1 MKRYL
6 KLVSTVFFVF
16 YLLSSTGMS
25 QNVDSV
31 DYRKGDSDMFGRN
44 QVVSLALKQLPF
56 ALGGTLAYIEGGDM
70 RFKAIRDNYVP
81 DFHYTYDNYLQY
93 FPAFALVCMK
103 SLNVE
108 GRSTWGEMLVA
119 DAFSVAITSALSNS
133 LKVIVGRTRPDS
145 YATNSF
151 PSGHTAVAF
160 MTATMLHYEYGHL
173 SPLVSLSAYATATA
187 VGVSRVLN
195 DRHWVSD
202 VAFGAGIGVLSTQI
216 GYLISDAIFN
226 KKPLLEEKSYYTV
239 DDDYSFMLGLD
250 ISLDGFLNKGWGNS
264 VEINGVYL
272 LDDWGICL
280 DAFVKHI
287 DYEYN
292 IGNEGVNAF
301 NDYIGCR
308 VGVEYGYRPIEQLK
322 ICGKVRAGA
331 AVMSEDVRFVLN
343 TGVYALYNVRANYGF
358 KVFVDYGM
366 MPFSK
371 RYSNRYDSGALSLG
385 VGYVFCI

>member
-1 MKRYL
+1 MSFFTYL
-6 KLVSTVFFVF
+6 IVSVC
-16 YLLSSTGMS
+16 LLMNFQAVS
-25 QNVDSV
+25 QDVDSV
-31 DYRKGDSDMFGRN
+31 GYVERDMNSFRRN
-44 QVVSLALKQLPF
+44 QVVNIALNQVPF
-56 ALGGTLAYIEGGDM
+56 VLGGTLAYIDGGDM
-70 RFKAIRDNYVP
+70 RFRAVRDNYFP
-81 DFHYTYDNYLQY
+81 NFDYSYDDYLQY
-93 FPAFALVCMK
+93 FPAFAMVCMK
-103 SLNVE
+103 TLNVE

-119 DAFSVAITSALSNS
+119 DAFSIAFNALSVS
-133 LKVIVGRTRPDS
+133 LLKPCVKRPRPDT
-145 YATNSF
+145 YAANSF

-173 SPLVSLSAYATATA
+173 SPWISLGAYTTATA

-272 LDDWGICL
+272 LDNWGICL

-287 DYEYN
+287 DYEYS